1 MQPNELM
8 IKGTLAL
15 ADVERN
21 GIRIDVHYCTN
32 QQKIVNKKILEIEN
46 EMSKSKEMK
55 LWKKTYKDKF
65 NMDSNPQL
73 SDILFNYLKVKS
85 GRVTAKGNLS
95 VDKLS
100 LDAMKIPFVQSII
113 EIRKLKKLNN
123 TYLKNIIEETVD
135 GILRPSFNLHTVKTF
150 RSSSDKINFQNLPIR
165 DPEMGKIIRR
175 AFIPRPGSWIGG
187 IDYEGIEVKISAV
200 YHKDRAMLKYIKH
213 SESDMHKDMAM
224 ECYMLEGREVS
235 KESRYCAKNQFVFP
249 QFYGSWYEPCAQS
262 LWDSID
268 KMKLETKRYDSRMDC
283 GVPLKIN
290 LQKLGIKTYKQFERH
305 IMKVEDKFWNE
316 KFTGYRDWKID
327 WFKQYEKKGH
337 FDMLTGF
344 RCKGVM
350 KRNDVINYPVQGVAF
365 HCLLWSLIK
374 LNRWLKKNKMRSMI
388 IGQIHDD
395 ITMNIYETEFEDVL
409 KKAKQ
414 IMCEDIRKEWKWL
427 IVPLTVEASFSPIN
441 WHDVKEV
448 TI

>member
-8 IKGTLAL
+8 LRGTLAL
-15 ADVERN
+15 ADVEKN

-46 EMSKSKEMK
+46 EMNGSKEIK
-55 LWKKTYKDKF
+55 LWKKIYKDKF
-65 NMDSNPQL
+65 NANSDTQL
-73 SDILFNYLKVKS
+73 ANILYNYLKIKPT
-85 GRVTAKGNLS
+85 RFTKNENNPKPS
-95 VDKLS
+95 VDKIALANINS
-100 LDAMKIPFVQSII
+100 PFVHSIL
-113 EIRKLKKLNN
+113 EGRKYKGLCDNLKG
-123 TYLKNIIEETVD
+123 IIEETVD
-135 GILRPSFNLHTVKTF
+135 GILRPSFDLNTARTF
-150 RSSSDKINFQNLPIR
+150 RSSSSNINFQNQPIR

-200 YHKDRAMLKYIKH
+200 YHKDRTMLKYIKH
-213 SESDMHKDMAM
+213 PESDLHRDMAM
-224 ECYMLEGREVS
+224 ECYMLESREVS
-235 KESRYCAKNQFVFP
+235 KDTRYCAKNQFVFP

-268 KMKLETKRYDSRMDC
+268 KMKLETKRYDFRMDC

-290 LQKLGIKTYKQFERH
+290 LQKLGIKTYKQFENH
-305 IMKVEDKFWNE
+305 IKNVEDRFWNE
-316 KFTGYRDWKID
+316 KFTGYRDWKIE
-327 WFKQYEKKGH
+327 WVKKYEKKGY

-395 ITMNIYETEFEDVL
+395 ITMDIFETEFEDVL
-409 KKAKQ
+409 KKCEQ
-414 IMCEDIRKEWKWL
+414 IMCKDIRKEW
-427 IVPLTVEASFSPIN
+427 E
-441 WHDVKEV
+441 
-448 TI
+448 